1 MITGAQLHAARTVLR
16 LPLRRLAEK
25 TGLPTQALLDAE
37 RAAQS
42 ALNPTIERL
51 VRDALK
57 GTGILFTDEGGLPTV
72 EITRAGAYDDDR
84 R

>member
-1 MITGAQLHAARTVLR
+1 M
-16 LPLRRLAEK
+16 
-25 TGLPTQALLDAE
+25 QALLDAE
-37 RAAQS
+37 CAAQS